1 MEIEVFGQVLISKV
15 KMCSLNQHL
24 QNFFMKAEAAKAS
37 LI

>member
-1 MEIEVFGQVLISKV
+1 MEIEIFGQVLLSKV

-24 QNFFMKAEAAKAS
+24 QNVFMKAEVAKAS